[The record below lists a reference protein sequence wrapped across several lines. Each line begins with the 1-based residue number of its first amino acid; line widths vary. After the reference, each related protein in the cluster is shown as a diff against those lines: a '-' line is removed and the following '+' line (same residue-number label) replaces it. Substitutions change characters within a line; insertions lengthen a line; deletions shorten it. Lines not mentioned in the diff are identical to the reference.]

1 MKTEYLLIG
10 AGAALVLWLT
20 TAGKKAAAAVA
31 GAVNP
36 LNPDNLANT
45 FTNSVG
51 GVLTG
56 DPNFALG
63 VSAYDLVHGDTSSDA
78 LKYWSSQPAGSKAKS
93 TTTTKPVVKGAKPP
107 ATNKGGTS
115 SGINID
121 AIRGMQ
127 GPTTGTGWTL
137 PAKDYEP
144 LPAPF
149 LL

>member
-20 TAGKKAAAAVA
+20 SAGKKAAAAVA

-45 FTNSVG
+45 FTNAVG
-51 GVLTG
+51 GTLTG
-56 DPNFALG
+56 NPDFSLG
-63 VSAYDLVHGDTSSDA
+63 VSTYDTIHGDTSSDA
-78 LKYWSSQPAGSKAKS
+78 LKYWSAQPAGSKAK
-93 TTTTKPVVKGAKPP
+93 TVTKPVAKGAKPP
-107 ATNKGGTS
+107 ATNKPGAS
-115 SGINID
+115 PGINID
-121 AIRGMQ
+121 GIRNMQ
-127 GPTTGTGWTL
+127 GPTTGSGWTL

-144 LPAPF
+144 LPGPF